1 MTPFMGSAI
10 NVALPTIGKEYH
22 ANAVQISWV
31 ATSYIL
37 SAAIFLVPLGKL
49 ADIVGRKKIYTIGLI
64 LFIISSLLCAFSGS
78 IHQLIVFRV
87 LQGLGSSMI
96 FSTSTAIITSV
107 YPPGERGRP
116 LGINVSAVYIGL
128 SIGPFGG
135 GLLTQHLGW
144 QSIFLVLVPI
154 GLTAILLIFIML
166 KQEWADAENERF
178 DWQGSILYGAALFL
192 LMFGFTL
199 LPEWLGW
206 LLIFSGLMLFVGFFR
221 AEKRSAYP
229 VLEINLFRYN
239 RIFAFSNLAALINY
253 AATFASGFLL
263 SLYLQYIK
271 ELSPQEA
278 GLVLVSQPIVM
289 AMLSPIA
296 GKLSDKIESRFVAS
310 VGMGLSM
317 MGLFL
322 LVFLTP
328 DTTNLVIIINL
339 LILGTGFAL
348 FSSPNVNAIMNSVE
362 KKFLGV
368 ASGTQATMRAVGQMF
383 SMGIAMMLFSLYIG
397 RVEIN
402 PSNFSQFLS
411 SVKMAFLVFSILCFG
426 GIFASIARGKAASD
440 SHSGKK

>member
-1 MTPFMGSAI
+1 MFRM
-10 NVALPTIGKEYH
+10 
-22 ANAVQISWV
+22 QI
-31 ATSYIL
+31 Y
-37 SAAIFLVPLGKL
+37 
-49 ADIVGRKKIYTIGLI
+49 
-64 LFIISSLLCAFSGS
+64 LCFFSK
-78 IHQLIVFRV
+78 V
-87 LQGLGSSMI
+87 
-96 FSTSTAIITSV
+96 
-107 YPPGERGRP
+107 
-116 LGINVSAVYIGL
+116 N
-128 SIGPFGG
+128 
-135 GLLTQHLGW
+135 
-144 QSIFLVLVPI
+144 
-154 GLTAILLIFIML
+154 
-166 KQEWADAENERF
+166 
-178 DWQGSILYGAALFL
+178 
-192 LMFGFTL
+192 
-199 LPEWLGW
+199 
-206 LLIFSGLMLFVGFFR
+206 
-221 AEKRSAYP
+221 EKRSVYP

-383 SMGIAMMLFSLYIG
+383 SMGIAMMLFSIYIG

-402 PSNFSQFLS
+402 PSNFPQFLS

-426 GIFASIARGKAASD
+426 GIFASIARGKTTSR
-440 SHSGKK
+440 SHSG